1 MTRISRWHK
10 AMILAVFFHLVLWIG
25 IGIFAFAR
33 SITPPQEE
41 LLEMS
46 LVDDIN
52 KLTGNSGANSGGQV
66 AALPQISIP
75 EISPVK
81 PPVTE
86 EDFAEEIVKQVQTA
100 APQANISATAI
111 NKSVGLAAANSSND
125 GIGNSDGSGNG
136 TGSGVGTGTGTGTG
150 EGSGDGDGGGAIS
163 RPVVLS
169 SVKPTY
175 PSRARN
181 KGIEGT
187 VVLRVEI
194 RENGRSGDV
203 EVEESSGD
211 DSLDDAALR
220 VISKWRFIPAKKANG
235 DSIACYTR
243 VPITFRITD

>member
-25 IGIFAFAR
+25 IGIFTFAR

-52 KLTGNSGANSGGQV
+52 KLTGNSGANSGAQA

-86 EDFAEEIVKQVQTA
+86 DDFAEEIIKQVQPV
-100 APQANISATAI
+100 APQANVSTTAI

-125 GIGNSDGSGNG
+125 GIGNSDGSGSG
-136 TGSGVGTGTGTGTG
+136 TGSGVGTGTGTG

-163 RPVVLS
+163 LPVVLS
-169 SVKPTY
+169 SVKPPY

-187 VVLRVEI
+187 VFLRVEI

-211 DSLDDAALR
+211 NSLDDAALR

-243 VPITFRITD
+243 VPITFIIND